1 MGDNIGDDA
10 FKTTTAST
18 NQILANPSDFQII
31 YRQEGDFLALVT
43 L

>member
-10 FKTTTAST
+10 FKTTAST